1 MGGVRT
7 MLSRWLRDCT
17 LVALILL
24 LSNAFALAEKRVALV
39 IGNSTYRYVPPL
51 ANPANDARLIANTL
65 STLGFELVG
74 GGAQLDLDKPG
85 FDRAVLTFGR
95 QMQGAEVA
103 LFYYAGHGIQVLGSN
118 YLVPVDANLTREADV
133 DFQMLD
139 TRLVLRQMEGS
150 RTKLNL
156 VILDACRNN
165 PFGGRGLRSTSGG
178 LAQMQAP
185 DGTLISFATQPG
197 NVAVDGTDGHSPFTE
212 ALAATVRK
220 PGLGLFEV
228 FNTVGL
234 TVKKNTGGE
243 QQPWLS
249 SSPIAGSFYFAG
261 RGNGTAGN
269 GPPAQ
274 SIQKDVAALQ
284 EQLRKLEQMLKTKT
298 EGKSDVASV
307 PPAQPKQPPPPDE
320 TPPVSLES
328 MARDFLTVY
337 MYHSQGSLED
347 VLAFTRKNYA
357 PELKYFGDRM
367 TNAQIVEEQRHYVGK
382 WPVRNFRVKQDMTR
396 IKCDKARSLCGVSG
410 VLDFHDVN
418 PAEGKTS
425 DGTASFEFS
434 VMFTPSGPKIVAE
447 GGKVISRR

>member
-1 MGGVRT
+1 

-39 IGNSTYRYVPPL
+39 IGNATYRHVPVL
-51 ANPANDARLIANTL
+51 ANPANDARLIATTL

-74 GGAQLDLDKPG
+74 GAAQLDLDKPG

-103 LFYYAGHGIQVLGSN
+103 LFYYAGHGIQVRGSN

-165 PFGGRGLRSTSGG
+165 PFGGRGLRSASGG

-197 NVAVDGTDGHSPFTE
+197 NVAVDGTDGHSPFTK

-261 RGNGTAGN
+261 RGNGTADN
-269 GPPAQ
+269 GAPAP

-284 EQLRKLEQMLKTKT
+284 EQLRKLEQMLKSKKEDNT
-298 EGKSDVASV
+298 GVASV
-307 PPAQPKQPPPPDE
+307 PPPAQPKQPPPPDE

-337 MYHSQGSLED
+337 MYRSQGSLED
-347 VLAFTRKNYA
+347 VLAFTRKTYA
-357 PELKYFGDRM
+357 PELRYFGDRM
-367 TNAQIVEEQRHYVGK
+367 TNAQIVEEQRRYVGK
-382 WPVRNFRVKQDMTR
+382 WPVRKFHVNRDMTR
-396 IKCDKARSLCGVSG
+396 IRCDKARSLCGVSG
-410 VLDFHDVN
+410 VLDFHDEN

-425 DGTASFEFS
+425 EGTATFEFS
-434 VMFTPSGPKIVAE
+434 VIFTPAGPKIVAE
-447 GGKVISRR
+447 NGKVISRR